1 MKALKSRIVG
11 LFQERGVSFFDCFQS
26 LYDPLNPKTNLISMK
41 DFKQRIA
48 QLNLP
53 LSVQDHRLLRR
64 IADPQ

>member
-1 MKALKSRIVG
+1 
-11 LFQERGVSFFDCFQS
+11 
-26 LYDPLNPKTNLISMK
+26 MK

-64 IADPQ
+64 IADPGQRGKVAIKDFCTAFETPDLRQRRLLKIWDKVATAFFL

>member
-1 MKALKSRIVG
+1 
-11 LFQERGVSFFDCFQS
+11 
-26 LYDPLNPKTNLISMK
+26 MK